1 MSSVLIGYQEKTR
14 RRAPAK
20 RSAHGQST
28 PARQTTGLW
37 VTAGIIAAVILL
49 ASIAVLIPAA
59 GGNPNPVVESSSG
72 ARVIDIAVLV
82 FREGLESILVLSAIT
97 ASLVGGTKQYRQP
110 ITAGAIVGVATTLL
124 TWAVAVRIIDSLAEN
139 LSALNVQAATGLLA
153 IAVLLVVMNWF
164 FHRVYWTGWIGVHTR
179 RKQRL
184 VAGAKGRS
192 ITARRALLGLA
203 LLGFTSIYRE
213 GFEIVLFLQSYR
225 LKLGGS
231 VVLEGV
237 LVGVALTLAV
247 AVLTFA
253 LHKRLPYKRM
263 LVLTGVLLALV
274 LLVMVGEQVQEMQLA
289 HWVAATP
296 VHALEGIIP
305 DWMGLWFAVF
315 PTVQSLAA
323 QAVAAIAVF
332 GSYALARHRV
342 RRLAA

>member
-1 MSSVLIGYQEKTR
+1 MSSVLIGYHEKAR
-14 RRAPAK
+14 RRAPE
-20 RSAHGQST
+20 RRVSHERPT
-28 PARQTTGLW
+28 PRRHTASLW
-37 VTAGIIAAVILL
+37 VTAGITAAVILL
-49 ASIAVLIPAA
+49 AGIAVMLPAA
-59 GGNPNPVVESSSG
+59 GGNPNPLAEASSG
-72 ARVIDIAVLV
+72 ARIIDIAVLV

-97 ASLVGGTKQYRQP
+97 ASLVGGTREYRQP
-110 ITAGAIVGVATTLL
+110 ITAGAVVGLATTLL
-124 TWAVAVRIIDSLAEN
+124 TWAIAVRVIDSLAEN

-164 FHRVYWTGWIGVHTR
+164 FHRVYWTGWIGAHTR

-184 VAGAKGRS
+184 VSGAKGRS
-192 ITARRALLGLA
+192 ISARRALFGLA

-237 LVGVALTLAV
+237 AVGLALTLAV

-253 LHKRLPYKRM
+253 LHRRLPYKRM

-289 HWVAATP
+289 QWIGTTTIP
-296 VHALEGIIP
+296 ALEHIIP

-315 PTVQSLAA
+315 PTVQSLSA
-323 QAVAAIAVF
+323 QLVAALAVF
-332 GSYALARHRV
+332 GSYAVARYRV